1 MFSTLLWGHWSFVW
15 CPLVLHLVLIH
26 HCISFCVDGFFFR
39 DSFRLDSFFL
49 VWFGLP
55 TMKHVLGQKID
66 DSTKIKE
73 HRDHP
78 ASEKQTKQAT
88 DGEKKESIPKTK
100 TETNS
105 NGHSAA
111 TSFSFFSSRNS
122 RNNNERTNTQHLELS
137 SYIIKSHA
145 KCDDSLWHLLP

>member
-26 HCISFCVDGFFFR
+26 HCVSFCVDGFFFR
-39 DSFRLDSFFL
+39 GSFRLDSLF
-49 VWFGLP
+49 FGLVCQQWN
-55 TMKHVLGQKID
+55 MFWAKRSMIRLKLK
-66 DSTKIKE
+66 STGIIQRVRNKLN
-73 HRDHP
+73 
-78 ASEKQTKQAT
+78 KQRT
-88 DGEKKESIPKTK
+88 EKKESIPKTK

-111 TSFSFFSSRNS
+111 TSFSFFSSRTS